1 MRLQFIVCKV
11 LQREAY
17 LCAAR
22 SPNTVDVVL
31 MPQGLHNEPD
41 ELREK
46 VQAAIEQDSDA
57 GQKVEAEVSS
67 PGIICAR

>member
-31 MPQGLHNEPD
+31 MPQGLHNEPED
-41 ELREK
+41 LREK
-46 VQAAIEQDSDA
+46 VQSAIEQDSDVQGRGIFPPSGA
-57 GQKVEAEVSS
+57 RAE
-67 PGIICAR
+67 G